1 MSRAIVLCPEAPYEE
16 VTSETGGGFR
26 FAAEFFAKMV
36 AEKDKAV
43 MERHAIASIDNMAT
57 LEAITLSARKGEP
70 MAVTL
75 T

>member
-36 AEKDKAV
+36 AENSR
-43 MERHAIASIDNMAT
+43 ERGGVS
-57 LEAITLSARKGEP
+57 RGKG
-70 MAVTL
+70 V
-75 T
+75 